1 MNSDEFVVIMNKL
14 NEVHLIGE
22 VVKALLSIVEPVEE
36 HCYYCEHC
44 NGNKPYNE

>member
-1 MNSDEFVVIMNKL
+1 MDSNEFVVIMNKL

-22 VVKALLSIVEPVEE
+22 VVKALLSITSPTEE